1 MPRGKR
7 SRKSERSTAAPV
19 VAAVI
24 VAAVASANLTPAAAQ
39 KRPGPQGA
47 LISTE
52 SKTLKRQGKGSGK
65 QGAASCATGEHCPA
79 APERIVGPNLT
90 GKSNKEPTPRG
101 VAPPA

>member
-19 VAAVI
+19 VAAGI

-47 LISTE
+47 LISP
-52 SKTLKRQGKGSGK
+52 SPRRSNAKGKGP
-65 QGAASCATGEHCPA
+65 ASKAPHPA
-79 APERIVGPNLT
+79 RPGSTVQRHR
-90 GKSNKEPTPRG
+90 KELLDQI
-101 VAPPA
+101 